1 MAVFL
6 GPRQIMAE
14 VRLGRRKARE
24 MQVRGPMGGRVAVE
38 VVVDGAEVEV
48 GGGER
53 GCTGTG
59 IQPSGAWVTVADSRL
74 RRCGMEGPVRSMSRM
89 PTECEAWVRARASCV
104 VTEDLPTPPLPE
116 RICGGGGL
124 VGVGELGWVSWGG
137 GSWCGEGGGAY
148 QDDMF
153 DAVERHCD

>member
-6 GPRQIMAE
+6 GPRQMMAE

-24 MQVRGPMGGRVAVE
+24 RQVRGPTGEVRGVE
-38 VVVDGAEVEV
+38 VVVELAA
-48 GGGER
+48 GEA
-53 GCTGTG
+53 GWTGTG
-59 IQPSGAWVTVADSRL
+59 IQPSGAWVTVADSRF

-124 VGVGELGWVSWGG
+124 VGWVSRGGGCLGWGRKWGLP
-137 GSWCGEGGGAY
+137 E
-148 QDDMF
+148 
-153 DAVERHCD
+153 